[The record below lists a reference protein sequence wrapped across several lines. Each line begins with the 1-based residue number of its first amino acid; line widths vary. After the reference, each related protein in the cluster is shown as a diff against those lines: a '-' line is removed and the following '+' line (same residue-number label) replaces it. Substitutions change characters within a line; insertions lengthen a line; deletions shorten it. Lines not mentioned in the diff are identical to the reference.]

1 MIYRDQNAEAKRVV
15 VDKILELLEN
25 EGLTMTQANSI
36 PDLLA
41 RRLRKNSELIGNNQK
56 FTVCKN

>member
-1 MIYRDQNAEAKRVV
+1 MAYRDWNAEAKRIA

-36 PDLLA
+36 PDLLE